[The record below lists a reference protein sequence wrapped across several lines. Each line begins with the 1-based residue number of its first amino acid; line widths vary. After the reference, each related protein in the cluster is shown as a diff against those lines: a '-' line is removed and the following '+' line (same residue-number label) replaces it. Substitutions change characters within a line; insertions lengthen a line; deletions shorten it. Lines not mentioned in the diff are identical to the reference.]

1 MNKSIIFGA
10 LASALAFASGSLITH
25 IISKKKETKTKK
37 KYDKLYAGNVLCVMN
52 EDTEE
57 IDLYLQVTADIKDIV
72 NSDSVTFKV
81 KTKQVE
87 PKEHIYQA

>member
-10 LASALAFASGSLITH
+10 LASVLAFASGSLITH
-25 IISKKKETKTKK
+25 TISKKKESKK

-57 IDLYLQVTADIKDIV
+57 IDLYLQVTADIKDII

-87 PKEHIYQA
+87 PKEHVCQA